1 MRNKTMLE
9 VAIDFLKETQTG
21 QKFKDIADRVAE
33 ELDLPEENREEW
45 LGELY
50 TSMTLSRYTIAIDSV
65 DEQKGNFWIY
75 RDYAKIDQVKKP
87 TIDFDEEEAAEKED
101 SSIDDE
107 EIIDEDE
114 DGEDENDGED
124 ESEDRA
130 EPDFD

>member
-124 ESEDRA
+124 ESEERA